1 MPIKLVPSIVPA
13 LPVNPQPEDGKT
25 TEFVPDKVKVL
36 PLIESD
42 CVEAGP
48 AGPVAPVDPVAPFD
62 PLVPV
67 APVSPVGPV
76 KPCIP

>member
-1 MPIKLVPSIVPA
+1 MLSVVPIKLVPSMLPA

-48 AGPVAPVDPVAPFD
+48 AGPVEPV
-62 PLVPV
+62 VPV
-67 APVSPVGPV
+67 N
-76 KPCIP
+76 PCIP